1 MIVLAPG
8 HLKQITD
15 LAEAAYPRE
24 CCGLLIGTQD
34 GVDGGTWR
42 VTKVTP
48 SENLAPDDRNDRFEV
63 DPRVRLRLQKELRGA
78 SETLIGIYHSHPDG
92 PAQPSATDLENAW
105 EPELIWLIT
114 AVVAGQA
121 TQTNAY
127 RLTDQAS
134 RFAQIAL
141 CTADWHAAPSRSPV
155 QAPGDRG
162 PENRV
167 EIVGTSGQIP

>member
-24 CCGLLIGTQD
+24 CCGLLIGNED
-34 GVDGGTWR
+34 GAGEGIWR
-42 VTKVTP
+42 VTKVAP

-63 DPRVRLRLQKELRGA
+63 DPLVRLRLQKELRGT
-78 SETLIGIYHSHPDG
+78 SESLIGIFHSHPDG
-92 PAQPSATDLENAW
+92 PAQPSETDLENAW
-105 EPELIWLIT
+105 EPELTWLIT

-134 RFAQIAL
+134 RFVQISL
-141 CTADWHAAPSRSPV
+141 RTTDWHAAPSRSPV
-155 QAPGDRG
+155 QAPVQAPG
-162 PENRV
+162 
-167 EIVGTSGQIP
+167 GQGQRIG